1 MKIAQNTLIFRKSKE
16 WREWTVKF
24 VNVTKKRMAR
34 LVIIFGKDSLEEIL
48 VSQVTIAMIRPLI
61 FHRLCQA
68 MLKKPSGRD

>member
-61 FHRLCQA
+61 FHRL
-68 MLKKPSGRD
+68 